1 MIEAVA
7 VGKSYGDF
15 EALADVSFTI
25 GAGEVVG
32 LLGPNGAGKTTLIR
46 ILTGFFEPS
55 AGTVTIDG
63 IDVEADPLAARSR
76 IGYLPESTP
85 LYPEMVV
92 QEYLQMMAAFRE
104 VPYSRRRALISEAIW
119 ATGLEDRLTSPI
131 SELSKG
137 FRQRVGIAQAI
148 LHKPKLLILDE
159 PTSGL
164 DPTQVDQVRG
174 LIQRLSKTTT
184 VLFSTHIL
192 SEVEQVCDRALIL
205 LGGRVRTDARLDELQ
220 GTRNVVV
227 GVASDSAPS
236 AQDVAARL
244 GALDIV
250 TSVKSV
256 PGHDGEHTFAVDG
269 AADSELARSVFRLA
283 RDAGWE
289 LGQLRPVTRDLET
302 VFRELVRE
310 HSSPAEEVAA

>member
-15 EALADVSFTI
+15 EALADVSFQI

-46 ILTGFFEPS
+46 VLTGFFEPS

-85 LYPEMVV
+85 LYPEMLV

-104 VPYSRRRALISEAIW
+104 VPDGQRRSLISEAVW

-174 LIQRLSKTTT
+174 LIQRLSQTTT

-192 SEVEQVCDRALIL
+192 SEVEQVCDRALVL
-205 LGGRVRTDARLDELQ
+205 LGGRVRADARLDELQ

-227 GVASDSAPS
+227 GVAKDTGHSPADI
-236 AQDVAARL
+236 AARL
-244 GALDIV
+244 RALDIV
-250 TSVKSV
+250 TAVEPAEGS
-256 PGHDGEHTFAVDG
+256 GGEHTFAVHGD
-269 AADSELARSVFRLA
+269 ADAQLARAIFRTA

-289 LGQLRPVTRDLET
+289 LAQLRPVVQDLET
-302 VFRELVRE
+302 VFRDLVLE
-310 HSSPAEEVAA
+310 HAPAEEVAA

>member
-1 MIEAVA
+1 MIEATEL
-7 VGKSYGDF
+7 GKRYGTF

-25 GAGEVVG
+25 GSGEVVG

-55 AGTVTIDG
+55 TGSVTIDG
-63 IDVEADPLAARSR
+63 IDVEADPLGARAQ

-85 LYPEMVV
+85 LYPEMLV
-92 QEYLQMMAAFRE
+92 QEFLTMAAVLRNVAPAE
-104 VPYSRRRALISEAIW
+104 RRNLLSEAVW
-119 ATGLEDRLTSPI
+119 ATDLSEKLTQPI

-174 LIQRLSKTTT
+174 LIKRLSQNTT

-192 SEVEQVCDRALIL
+192 SEVEQVCDRAIIL
-205 LGGRVRTDARLDELQ
+205 LDGRVRADARLDALQ
-220 GTRNVVV
+220 TTPKVIVS
-227 GVASDSAPS
+227 VAADTASAP
-236 AQDVAARL
+236 ADVAARL
-244 GALDIV
+244 GQLDLATAV
-250 TSVKSV
+250 RSA
-256 PGHDGEHTFAVDG
+256 PPQDGLLRFEVDG
-269 AADSELARSVFRLA
+269 AGTELAREVFRLA
-283 RDAGWE
+283 RDNNWE
-289 LGQLRPVTRDLET
+289 LTELRPAVRDLET
-302 VFRELVRE
+302 VFRDLVRTAA
-310 HSSPAEEVAA
+310 AEAAA

>member
-1 MIEAVA
+1 MIEARA

-15 EALADVSFTI
+15 EALADVSFEI
-25 GAGEVVG
+25 GSGEVVG

-46 ILTGFFEPS
+46 ILTGFFEPT
-55 AGTVTIDG
+55 AGSVTIDG
-63 IDVEADPLAARSR
+63 IDVEKDPLAARSR

-85 LYPEMVV
+85 LYPEMLV

-104 VPYSRRRALISEAIW
+104 VPSGEQRSLISEAVY

-174 LIQRLSKTTT
+174 LIQRLSETTT

-192 SEVEQVCDRALIL
+192 SEVEQVCDRALVL
-205 LGGRVRTDARLDELQ
+205 LGGRVRADARLDELQ
-220 GTRNVVV
+220 GTRHVIV
-227 GVASDSAPS
+227 GVANDSAPS
-236 AQDVAARL
+236 EADVLARL
-244 GALDIV
+244 RALDIV
-250 TSVKSV
+250 SSVRV
-256 PGHDGEHTFAVDG
+256 AEGRPGEHTFAVKG
-269 AADSELARSVFRLA
+269 SADVDLSRSVFRLA

-289 LGQLRPVTRDLET
+289 LGELRPVVRDLDT

-310 HSSPAEEVAA
+310 HAGTEEAAA